1 MSWQPLHG
9 LLLVDKP
16 VGLSSAAVVGKV
28 KWHLKQAGAPKN
40 VKIGHGGTLDP
51 FATGLLP
58 LGVGHGTK
66 ALQALLEGPKGYQF
80 TLTFGTA
87 TTTQDCLGAPTAT
100 SPVVPT
106 LAEIQAILPR
116 FTGPQQ
122 QTPPAFSA
130 LKVNG
135 QRAYA
140 LARAGE
146 TVTLEPRAIEIYT
159 LELIDYNPPHAH
171 FTASVSKGTYI
182 RTLGADLATALG
194 SVGHLTALR
203 RTQHG
208 PYQLAQALSLTETL
222 EILDNALKLGQM
234 PPCLHPL
241 PAPAAG

>member
-1 MSWQPLHG
+1 MPWQTLNG

-16 VGLSSAAVVGKV
+16 AGMSSAAVVGKI

-58 LGVGHGTK
+58 IGVGQGTK

-87 TTTQDCLGAPTAT
+87 TTTQDCLGAPCAT
-100 SPVVPT
+100 SPVMPT

-116 FTGPQQ
+116 FTGPQS

-146 TVTLEPRAIEIYT
+146 TVTLEPRSIEIYSID
-159 LELIDYNPPHAH
+159 LIDYTPSHAQLQAH
-171 FTASVSKGTYI
+171 VSKGTYI
-182 RTLGADLATALG
+182 RTLGADLAVALG

-208 PYQLAQALSLTETL
+208 PYGLAQALSLPETL
-222 EILDNALKLGQM
+222 ESLDNALKIGQM

-241 PAPAAG
+241 PAPAGV